1 MLADLIRQN
10 LEQHPERRADLKRMR
25 GKVAI
30 TSTDAEVT
38 VTMDFLGGEL
48 TVRGGAQDKP
58 DLTISTD
65 SLALLELTSARL
77 RLGLPDPAHASGRA
91 VLGKLLSRRLK
102 ITGRGLMLKP
112 RLLVRLTRL
121 LNVASS

>member
-10 LEQHPERRADLKRMR
+10 LEQHPERRADFKRMR

-48 TVRGGAQDKP
+48 TVRGGAQGKP
-58 DLTISTD
+58 DLNISTD
-65 SLALLELTSARL
+65 SLALLELTNAEL

-91 VLGKLLSRRLK
+91 VLGKLFSRRLK